1 MIPIVLLIAGL
12 GLVGFSSQ
20 GGLILIFLGAAG
32 LLGRMFLPVILAA
45 RRPDP
50 NRPAPKHNIVPF
62 PH

>member
-1 MIPIVLLIAGL
+1 MIPIVLLVAGL

-50 NRPAPKHNIVPF
+50 NRPAANHNIVPF